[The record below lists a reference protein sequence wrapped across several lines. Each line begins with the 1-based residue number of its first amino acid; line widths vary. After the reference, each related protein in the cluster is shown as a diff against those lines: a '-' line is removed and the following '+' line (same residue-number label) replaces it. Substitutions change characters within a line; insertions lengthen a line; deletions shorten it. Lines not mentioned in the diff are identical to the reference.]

1 MNIKTD
7 NIDNIKALMANVL
20 DGHNGENLYAYL
32 SKFNHLNIGYVA
44 SAVSAREAVPAIMR
58 KNGLII
64 TYYINEK
71 PTTEQYVGDKNT
83 AGTDAWIDDNNWQF
97 VNGIGHVDT
106 NSITLNQLS
115 QEVLDLIGK
124 NKKVNIV
131 NYPDGEDLTQ
141 VDVCGGNSKNE
152 VNVLKFADK
161 EYNPANFSGLGR
173 VYLRKNIVDV
183 EQPDGS
189 ILHKNILTQDMI
201 NKEHT
206 FYIIRDDFD
215 LDGKTINIQNRN
227 IVFAGGSINNG
238 TLNCSN
244 TVVQQFKGTA
254 NIIGDYIDNNFVYTD
269 NEDIIK
275 DSNRTLKFADKKYNP
290 EKFSGL
296 GRVYLRKNIVD
307 GQNILTQDM
316 VNLPNTIYVIKYDY
330 IVNGYITLK
339 ENSYFEYQG
348 GSITINNNRELN
360 SSENSIIDTRIY
372 NPFFRDYRYKN
383 NDIIVNK
390 KTEVHKTDNS
400 ERIITQQT
408 DIIANKPLIKKDIN
422 TYIQGYYTTRLFGK
436 DRFTGD
442 IKYNESTLYKTI
454 YASEFIKNADNTYN
468 VINFNRGQK
477 INFNAVY
484 NKIKNTFINSATVH
498 YTIIVDF
505 KGIYITDTIEL
516 NSQFSLISP
525 DTCIIYLGDNFNDSD
540 NRKNIFE
547 ANGNN
552 NFQNS
557 VIDGFNV
564 VLDDNKYYNYFL
576 KLNGNGWKF
585 DLKNIDVC
593 YGLTEDNDK
602 NNNFNGILRVHTEV
616 YSTEEL
622 STNAYTDFLYLY
634 NIRGNIRNNYDIIL
648 GSGDCTL
655 IKNCHNIKVFCLGGQ
670 KEFKECMQ
678 TQIFAILS
686 TINIDNNHNEKGRY
700 SFYKSNIS
708 FNSCQIG
715 NAIGENY
722 ATITINDESLIDDAK
737 NIFNFN
743 SDSLFFNQIKLNIL
757 SNITLNN
764 VIFSFNDISEYN
776 GFKTNLYDIE
786 VKNYNDN
793 VNIKANNCYHTAGWL
808 NYNKISNIYS
818 NVFISKQTIKDIYTE
833 YKSPNIYQGDAYS
846 NDNFKNWKTKNDIIA
861 YIRTLPNANY
871 IVKIKN
877 IISLYDIDRLIGI
890 KKDFNTSFHCNYKN
904 YAIAQFIAKKGNYA
918 INLSIDD
925 EDKYIIYELLT
936 DNYNEGYDTI
946 SKHMFY
952 GKTYNDE
959 NISCNECSK
968 IDIISDTNIR
978 AYLTELPKY
987 GTWNEN
993 DECVVDEINY
1003 IYYKNNWIKGSA
1015 AGYIEEGTNLDGAEV
1030 TNVKTLEPTEEAN
1043 ATATIVDNKVKF
1055 TFAIPRGRD
1064 GLNGKNGK
1072 DAVLPNYSIY
1082 RYCKSD
1088 TKPTA
1093 PTGTSQ
1099 SPAGWTDIPND
1110 VGNWWQCVGE
1120 VNGATGTVTQWGEVL
1135 PLNGRDG
1142 TAQDGRYTEMRFAV
1156 NTNRGQYPTIDR
1168 SVRTPS
1174 DWTLAAPSV
1183 NQGQYLWMTTAI
1195 INPNDTL
1202 YTNWN
1207 IPVCIS
1213 GPQGDTGAT
1222 GPAGNP
1228 GSPGSQGAT
1237 GIPGISMLAKYSLG
1251 DADNPGSIRDAEDFW
1266 SDSESHRVEN
1276 SEKLG
1281 MWKDTV
1287 PEFNSTTD
1295 ILYCTQGKKIYT
1307 DNNNYYIEW
1316 CKPFQLSGINGI
1328 DGSDGKGS
1336 KGQIIYPAGIYNLN
1350 ATYVTTDKIAPYVL
1364 DTTDGNYYVLNAIMS
1379 WKGTE
1384 HDNLTPS
1391 QDYAINSGK
1400 YWIKFDGFNAIFAK
1414 IGIIANGLIGSAVFN
1429 GDWMFSQQGI
1439 NQSGSLSTE
1448 YQLFNPNS
1456 PYSSDNQFRP
1466 NIAINFK
1473 TGEVYMAHGNF
1484 YCDANGNVTIK
1495 GISAQGGVFTNSTE
1509 NVTLP
1514 EVPDNTS
1521 VVLRYT
1527 FANITRLEV
1536 TKHITLG
1543 NSLDKI
1549 IQSKYDSSKK
1559 VNYAKVDTSDT
1570 NLTLPYG
1577 YGYVEFIG
1585 IRANNQTIWYV
1596 TIFNFGMELGTTNNI
1611 NPAYVLTP
1619 YINDTYVVT
1628 ANT

>member
-1 MNIKTD
+1 MDIKTN

-20 DGHNGENLYAYL
+20 DGHNGENLYSYL
-32 SKFNHLNIGYVA
+32 SRFNHLNVGYVA
-44 SAVSAREAVPAIMR
+44 SAISARESVPAIMR

-64 TYYINEK
+64 TYYINEN

-83 AGTDAWIDDNNWQF
+83 AGTDAWTDDSNWQF
-97 VNGIGHVDT
+97 IDGIGQVDT

-124 NKKVNIV
+124 NKKINIV

-141 VDVCGGNSKNE
+141 IDVCGGNSKNE

-161 EYNPANFSGLGR
+161 KYNPANFSGLGR
-173 VYLRKNIVDV
+173 VYLRKNIVEV
-183 EQPDGS
+183 EQEDGS
-189 ILHKNILTQDMI
+189 IVHKNILTQDMI
-201 NKEHT
+201 NKENT
-206 FYIIRDDFD
+206 EYIIQYDYD
-215 LDGKTINIQNRN
+215 LNGERITIPEGCILKFENGSFSNGTILGNKTDLINPNFNNIECKNIKENNNIDKIIYDTNGQAYPAFPKLNKGQYIITAYGDNSNVGQVTINGYSEDNSIIYSFTIKYSSDGYTQLIDIADYPDNIYRFAVLSANKYIFKIDKYINNAKVLKVYDTFNDMNNDDTLSYGDICYIKGYYKKYDDGDSFWCIENISSRYDTHAIINVIGGETAATKNYIKAIN
-227 IVFAGGSINNG
+227 IVLQNGLRAILICKDRKINVLKIGLKNNG
-238 TLNCSN
+238 EDCTEQLKNIIPKLAQGDCLYFPGGRYYFTDTIDFGKNNIFIEGETNINIGDNSY
-244 TVVQQFKGTA
+244 TA
-254 NIIGDYIDNNFVYTD
+254 NSSPYWQSDFNNSIVQSKDNGNSITIFRFNFGTNTDKTCIRSNVSSYISNVVITNNSFDFEGTYGGTNLNPPDN
-269 NEDIIK
+269 
-275 DSNRTLKFADKKYNP
+275 P
-290 EKFSGL
+290 
-296 GRVYLRKNIVD
+296 
-307 GQNILTQDM
+307 LTG
-316 VNLPNTIYVIKYDY
+316 VIKYENINALDGFTNITNCGFSGFSGKAINNINY
-330 IVNGYITLK
+330 GYINNVRFYK
-339 ENSYFEYQG
+339 CNIGIYAG
-348 GSITINNNRELN
+348 IDCMITNIRASSCNTIMYNFHLNQINNVRGD
-360 SSENSIIDTRIY
+360 SIAGYVFVVRGSGCIYDNIEIDYCKKSCFNLAERG
-372 NPFFRDYRYKN
+372 DYC
-383 NDIIVNK
+383 
-390 KTEVHKTDNS
+390 T
-400 ERIITQQT
+400 
-408 DIIANKPLIKKDIN
+408 IKSN
-422 TYIQGYYTTRLFGK
+422 
-436 DRFTGD
+436 
-442 IKYNESTLYKTI
+442 
-454 YASEFIKNADNTYN
+454 
-468 VINFNRGQK
+468 
-477 INFNAVY
+477 
-484 NKIKNTFINSATVH
+484 
-498 YTIIVDF
+498 
-505 KGIYITDTIEL
+505 
-516 NSQFSLISP
+516 
-525 DTCIIYLGDNFNDSD
+525 C
-540 NRKNIFE
+540 
-547 ANGNN
+547 
-552 NFQNS
+552 
-557 VIDGFNV
+557 
-564 VLDDNKYYNYFL
+564 
-576 KLNGNGWKF
+576 
-585 DLKNIDVC
+585 
-593 YGLTEDNDK
+593 
-602 NNNFNGILRVHTEV
+602 LRVQ
-616 YSTEEL
+616 
-622 STNAYTDFLYLY
+622 TNSW
-634 NIRGNIRNNYDIIL
+634 NN
-648 GSGDCTL
+648 
-655 IKNCHNIKVFCLGGQ
+655 
-670 KEFKECMQ
+670 
-678 TQIFAILS
+678 
-686 TINIDNNHNEKGRY
+686 NIDNEGTVKL
-700 SFYKSNIS
+700 
-708 FNSCQIG
+708 
-715 NAIGENY
+715 
-722 ATITINDESLIDDAK
+722 DECFIHVETPVRG
-737 NIFNFN
+737 
-743 SDSLFFNQIKLNIL
+743 LNI
-757 SNITLNN
+757 
-764 VIFSFNDISEYN
+764 E
-776 GFKTNLYDIE
+776 
-786 VKNYNDN
+786 
-793 VNIKANNCYHTAGWL
+793 
-808 NYNKISNIYS
+808 
-818 NVFISKQTIKDIYTE
+818 
-833 YKSPNIYQGDAYS
+833 
-846 NDNFKNWKTKNDIIA
+846 
-861 YIRTLPNANY
+861 
-871 IVKIKN
+871 
-877 IISLYDIDRLIGI
+877 
-890 KKDFNTSFHCNYKN
+890 
-904 YAIAQFIAKKGNYA
+904 
-918 INLSIDD
+918 INLLDAHATD
-925 EDKYIIYELLT
+925 AGNHPDYNKYIIYPCILGVENNINHL
-936 DNYNEGYDTI
+936 NAI
-946 SKHMFY
+946 IHY
-952 GKTYNDE
+952 GGSYNDADKQDITI
-959 NISCNECSK
+959 NRLLQLKSDCYINGKIICNNE
-968 IDIISDTNIR
+968 I
-978 AYLTELPKY
+978 YLFNNYSLGSIYYK
-987 GTWNEN
+987 
-993 DECVVDEINY
+993 NY
-1003 IYYKNNWIKGSA
+1003 IYYGTTDNRPDNLTEIDTGFQYFDTTLNKPIWWNGTEWVEGST
-1015 AGYIEEGTNLDGAEV
+1015 GGSGTNLDGAEV
-1030 TNVKTLEPTEEAN
+1030 TDVETLEPTEQAEA
-1043 ATATIVDNKVKF
+1043 AVTIIDNKVKF

-1064 GLNGKNGK
+1064 GQDGQNGQDGAPGK
-1072 DAVLPNYSIY
+1072 DGVSPTLPNYSIY

-1088 TKPTA
+1088 SKPTA

-1099 SPAGWTDIPND
+1099 NPSGWVDIPND
-1110 VGNWWQCVGE
+1110 TGNWWQCIGQI
-1120 VNGATGTVTQWGEVL
+1120 NGATGTVIQWGEVL

-1142 TAQDGRYTEMRFAV
+1142 TAQDV

-1174 DWTLAAPSV
+1174 GWTLAAPSV

-1237 GIPGISMLAKYSLG
+1237 GIPGVSMLAKYSLG

-1307 DNNNYYIEW
+1307 DNSNYYIEW
-1316 CKPFQLSGINGI
+1316 CKPFQLSGVNGI

-1350 ATYVTTDKIAPYVL
+1350 ATYITTDKVAPYVL
-1364 DTTDGNYYVLNAIMS
+1364 DTTDSNYYVLNAIMS

-1391 QDYAINSGK
+1391 QDYAINHGK
-1400 YWIKFDGFNAIFAK
+1400 YWLKFDGFNAVYAK

-1473 TGEVYMAHGNF
+1473 TGEVYMARGNF

-1596 TIFNFGMELGTTNNI
+1596 TIFNFGMELGATNNI